1 MPLVPHVSYV
11 LAFVL
16 LLFQSALHY
25 SMEGIDNGPGYFKI
39 DRTSGVV
46 SIAADLL
53 KGSEMEYTVG

>member
-1 MPLVPHVSYV
+1 MCWL
-11 LAFVL
+11 FV

-46 SIAADLL
+46 SIAADLM